1 MLCFIMLST
10 WRDWAM
16 PSSVLVLEMHDRHPS
31 QMSSLWK
38 RQLSNKPFLSPG
50 NKEGW
55 ERGAQGGVRYV
66 RGTSLGW
73 TQFPRK
79 GHFSPTLAAH
89 RPFLLAAEWR
99 PPGLRDDFKPFCS
112 I

>member
-1 MLCFIMLST
+1 
-10 WRDWAM
+10 M

-31 QMSSLWK
+31 QMSSLWR
-38 RQLSNKPFLSPG
+38 RQLTNKSFLSPG
-50 NKEGW
+50 HKEGW

-73 TQFPRK
+73 EA
-79 GHFSPTLAAH
+79 LAAH
-89 RPFLLAAEWR
+89 RSFLLAAEGR
-99 PPGLRDDFKPFCS
+99 APGLRDDFKPLCS